1 MKRCP
6 AAFFLALFLGALA
19 PTFALAQAMT
29 PSAASLDVQR
39 LAPQLVSFAGSEA
52 NFQSLVNGLAGG
64 FPVTLVT
71 PTADGF
77 TQTATFTPSGTLSSQ
92 QVAQTL
98 EAARQQ
104 LISRGIANPT
114 AQQLG
119 VTLAGGTLPTALGNL
134 QVTGLVPVVP
144 ASLASTGNA
153 STGSSST
160 GSPSTATA
168 AAAANASGL
177 SVQIAP
183 TVPAAT
189 ATTTG
194 SSAPIQFTS
203 DTPRLGNVSDSPN
216 PAVSTVPSAAGTA
229 GTPGSTGTTSTN
241 QAAGGNGPPS
251 PAAILQNRR

>member
-6 AAFFLALFLGALA
+6 AAFFLALFLAALA
-19 PTFALAQAMT
+19 PTLALAQAAP
-29 PSAASLDVQR
+29 PSAVSLDVQR
-39 LAPQLVSFAGSEA
+39 LAPQLVAFAGSEA

-92 QVAQTL
+92 QIAQTL

-119 VTLAGGTLPTALGNL
+119 VTLAGGTLPTAIGNQ
-134 QVTGLVPVVP
+134 QVTGLVPVVASAAAP
-144 ASLASTGNA
+144 ASASA
-153 STGSSST
+153 GSSSA
-160 GSPSTATA
+160 GP
-168 AAAANASGL
+168 AAANASGL

-189 ATTTG
+189 ASTG
-194 SSAPIQFTS
+194 SSAPLQFTS

-216 PAVSTVPSAAGTA
+216 PAVSTVPSTA
-229 GTPGSTGTTSTN
+229 GTTGAASSPAAAGMTGTSP
-241 QAAGGNGPPS
+241 APGGNGPPS
-251 PAAILQNRR
+251 PAAVLQNRR